1 MAVSPPITPSR
12 EVIREN
18 DTKYRRSL
26 SEAILTKFGAVIN
39 FINNRI
45 VDRYVFNFGGYYK
58 VTSLAQYTFE
68 SIYIKELTNIS
79 YYTMKIDLTASSGDN
94 EINFKVINEL
104 GVELGDLFSV
114 APRINQSSTANAM
127 VGRDIKNNTTILKVL
142 TDALN
147 YDFGALNPSYLQ
159 LPQGYELKPYLVSGS
174 TNALNLTINLGLEAQ
189 S

>member
-127 VGRDIKNNTTILKVL
+127 VGRDIKNNTTILKL
-142 TDALN
+142 
-147 YDFGALNPSYLQ
+147 Y
-159 LPQGYELKPYLVSGS
+159 
-174 TNALNLTINLGLEAQ
+174 
-189 S
+189 